1 MTTFAENLATLESAE
16 HLQALELYSDDGSIA
31 GIVQNKAGSEGSFR
45 LYHALWKKWGA
56 ITVDAAKEGLA
67 LYAEHTADAEANPGK
82 HPNIDRLLQVV
93 AQNKPLTLETIP
105 VGVA

>member
-1 MTTFAENLATLESAE
+1 MTTFAENLANLENAE

-56 ITVDAAKEGLA
+56 ITVDAAKEGLE
-67 LYAEHTADAEANPGK
+67 LYAEHTADAEAHPGK
-82 HPNIDRLLQVV
+82 HPNIDRLLEVV